1 MTIGFY
7 RWGLYLE
14 RHGHWRLTLRFRPH
28 TIMAQN
34 PSVAGS
40 TPIPRTNC

>member
-28 TIMAQN
+28 TN
-34 PSVAGS
+34 
-40 TPIPRTNC
+40 TPRVHLEHVR